1 MDQPLDLAPVRIETT
16 HPDSPRPGE
25 RSEITKARRVGHAI
39 TRNESFAGA
48 AGVGVP
54 IIGTDGLA
62 IGSISVAWL
71 GDELDET
78 SAAHAYAAATA
89 RSSCVTQPMA
99 RGSQLSGAL
108 PRACPQPNVQS
119 TMTFLR
125 AVSRTLSS

>member
-71 GDELDET
+71 GDDLDET
-78 SAAHAYAAATA
+78 SAAD
-89 RSSCVTQPMA
+89 
-99 RGSQLSGAL
+99 AL
-108 PRACPQPNVQS
+108 RRCHCEIFMCPHNRWRA
-119 TMTFLR
+119 
-125 AVSRTLSS
+125 AVS